1 MKVEEVRRRVLAYQP
16 QRSAARRYDFPE
28 QEDILG
34 PEEDMKPAAVLMPIV
49 ARPTPTMLLT
59 RRLDTLRSHAGQV
72 AFPGG
77 RIDEH
82 DADVVA
88 AALREAHEEAAI
100 PITQVEVVGLLDD
113 FHTGTGYRITP
124 VVGII
129 PPDLPLAP
137 AEAEVAALFEVPLAH
152 LLEPANH
159 LVKSGIFYGLKRNF
173 YVIEHQQHYIWGV
186 TASMIVNF
194 AKTLEQMA

>member
-1 MKVEEVRRRVLAYQP
+1 MKVEELRRRVQAYQP
-16 QRSAARRYDFPE
+16 HRSTARRHDFPE
-28 QEDILG
+28 QEDLLG
-34 PEEDMKPAAVLMPIV
+34 PEEDMKPAAVLVPII
-49 ARPTPTMLLT
+49 ARPTPTVLLT
-59 RRLDTLRSHAGQV
+59 RRLDTLRAHAGQV

-77 RIDEH
+77 RIDAG
-82 DADVVA
+82 DASIAA

-100 PITQVEVVGLLDD
+100 PIKQVEVVGLLDD
-113 FHTGTGYRITP
+113 LHTGTGYRITP

-137 AEAEVAALFEVPLAH
+137 HEAEVAALFEVPLAH

-159 LVKSGIFYGLKRNF
+159 LVKSGMFRGLKRQF

-194 AKTLEQMA
+194 AQTLERMA